1 MPRILHQTHHVKADD
16 VITGATVRA
25 GQTAVHPIGVLR
37 VGLSVLTGMTDALFL
52 ISFTFLVHKGS
63 YKSDTK
69 TLRQQ
74 LSLRY
79 IAKNTLL

>member
-1 MPRILHQTHHVKADD
+1 MLRIRHQSDD
-16 VITGATVRA
+16 VITGATVCA

-37 VGLSVLTGMTDALFL
+37 VGLSVLAGMTDALFL

-69 TLRQQ
+69 TVRQQ
-74 LSLRY
+74 LSL
-79 IAKNTLL
+79 